1 MKAIHTTALS
11 VSAACLLALGCGSAE
26 PTGSVS
32 GTVTLDGESVAAGEV
47 TISSDKGFAATT
59 ELKGGSF
66 KFSENI
72 PLGKYTFTV
81 GPPPL
86 TEAPG
91 EGGESAKLDANQIPD
106 GYTDETQSDLTH
118 EVTEGD
124 NTVKLEMK
132 KSGPGNAA
140 P

>member
-1 MKAIHTTALS
+1 MKAIHTTALA
-11 VSAACLLALGCGSAE
+11 VSAACLFALGCGSAE

-32 GTVTLDGESVAAGEV
+32 GTVTLDGQPLAAGEV
-47 TISSDKGFAATT
+47 TLSSPKGFAASA
-59 ELKGGSF
+59 EVKSGSF
-66 KFSENI
+66 TFDGEV

-91 EGGESAKLDANQIPD
+91 EGGDSAKLESANIPD
-106 GYTDETQSDLTH
+106 GYSDETQSDLVH
-118 EVTEGD
+118 EITEGD

-132 KSGPGNAA
+132 KSGPSNAS
-140 P
+140 